1 MCTSRC
7 WQLSSWL
14 QLHRPRRAGRAPD
27 FLGQDRALDFASSKI
42 CDLKLHTSPHISA
55 TKPMLQFL
63 DSHELTKALD
73 NELGPWTTVKEHNME
88 HGKRFSW
95 VVLLCMQPKA
105 LLTFVSAIQLFN
117 TIYSVAGSVRE
128 GCTQAKGHDL
138 KVFCCWH

>member
-1 MCTSRC
+1 
-7 WQLSSWL
+7 
-14 QLHRPRRAGRAPD
+14 
-27 FLGQDRALDFASSKI
+27 
-42 CDLKLHTSPHISA
+42 
-55 TKPMLQFL
+55 
-63 DSHELTKALD
+63 
-73 NELGPWTTVKEHNME
+73 ME

-105 LLTFVSAIQLFN
+105 LLTFVSVIQLFN